1 MPILSAENQ
10 FKKGLTAL
18 VDHNYKDAT
27 VFFKR
32 AIDVDLARNRR
43 KPDLRYLSYYGLS
56 LARAGMSTADT
67 ISICRQT
74 VSRHKNHP
82 VLWLNLGRVYA
93 MAGKTQ
99 RALEAFDRGAQLAPG
114 NRILAE
120 ELAQLERRS
129 DPVLRM
135 LPRSHPLNIAL
146 GKLRRSVKK
155 PSRSGNGAQRTMQ
168 MTRW

>member
-18 VDHNYKDAT
+18 ADHNYKDAT

-32 AIDVDLARNRR
+32 AIDVDLARNRS

-56 LARAGMSTADT
+56 LAKAGMSTADA

-82 VLWLNLGRVYA
+82 VLWLNLGRVYIA
-93 MAGKTQ
+93 AGKTQ
-99 RALEAFDRGAQLAPG
+99 RALEALDRGAQLAPG
-114 NRILAE
+114 NRVLAE

-129 DPVLRM
+129 SPVIRM
-135 LPRSHPLNIAL
+135 LPRSHPVNIAL
-146 GKLRRSVKK
+146 GKLRRSVRK
-155 PSRSGNGAQRTMQ
+155 PSPSGSGVQRTMQ
-168 MTRW
+168 MTR

>member
-18 VDHNYKDAT
+18 VDRNYKDAT

-32 AIDVDLARNRR
+32 AIDVDLARNRSQ
-43 KPDLRYLSYYGLS
+43 PDLRYLSYYGLS
-56 LARAGMSTADT
+56 LARAGMSTAEA

-82 VLWLNLGRVYA
+82 VLWLNLGRVYLV
-93 MAGKTQ
+93 AGKTQ
-99 RALEAFDRGAQLAPG
+99 RALEALDRGAQLAPG
-114 NRILAE
+114 NRVLAE

-129 DPVLRM
+129 SPVIRR
-135 LPRSHPLNIAL
+135 LPRSHPINIAL
-146 GKLRRSVKK
+146 GKLRRSMRIR
-155 PSRSGNGAQRTMQ
+155 SRSGDGVRGTMQ
-168 MTRW
+168 VTR

>member
-1 MPILSAENQ
+1 VQTQEYEVA
-10 FKKGLTAL
+10 A
-18 VDHNYKDAT
+18 
-27 VFFKR
+27 KR
-32 AIDVDLARNRR
+32 AIDVDLARSRH

-56 LARAGMSTADT
+56 LAKAGMSTAEAIT
-67 ISICRQT
+67 ICRQA

-93 MAGKTQ
+93 VAGKTQ

-114 NRILAE
+114 NRVVAK

-135 LPRSHPLNIAL
+135 LPRSHPLNKAL
-146 GKLRRSVKK
+146 GKLRRSVRG
-155 PSRSGNGAQRTMQ
+155 PRRSRNRVPTTMQISRS
-168 MTRW
+168 

>member
-18 VDHNYKDAT
+18 VDHNYRDAT

-32 AIDVDLARNRR
+32 AIDVDLARNRN

-56 LARAGMSTADT
+56 LAKAGMSTADA

-82 VLWLNLGRVYA
+82 VLWLNLGRVYIA
-93 MAGKTQ
+93 AGKTQ
-99 RALEAFDRGAQLAPG
+99 RALEALDRGAQLAPG
-114 NRILAE
+114 NRVLAE

-129 DPVLRM
+129 SPVIRR
-135 LPRSHPLNIAL
+135 LPRSHPVNIAL
-146 GKLRRSVKK
+146 GKLRRSVRK
-155 PSRSGNGAQRTMQ
+155 PSPSGNGVPRTMQ
-168 MTRW
+168 MTR

>member
-43 KPDLRYLSYYGLS
+43 TPDLRYLSYYGLS
-56 LARAGMSTADT
+56 LARAGMSTAEA
-67 ISICRQT
+67 ISICRQA

-82 VLWLNLGRVYA
+82 VLWLNLGRVYL
-93 MAGKTQ
+93 MAGK
-99 RALEAFDRGAQLAPG
+99 RASALKALDRGAQLAPG
-114 NRILAE
+114 NRVLAH

-129 DPVLRM
+129 NPVLGM
-135 LPRSHPLNIAL
+135 LPRSHPMNIAL
-146 GKLRRSVKK
+146 GKLRRSMGKSGR
-155 PSRSGNGAQRTMQ
+155 SRSEVQRTVQ
-168 MTRW
+168 MSR

>member
-10 FKKGLTAL
+10 FKKGLSAL

-32 AIDVDLARNRR
+32 AIEVDLARKRN

-56 LARAGMSTADT
+56 LAKAGMSTVEA
-67 ISICRQT
+67 IRICRQA

-82 VLWLNLGRVYA
+82 VLWLNLGRVYV
-93 MAGKTQ
+93 MAGKQ
-99 RALEAFDRGAQLAPG
+99 ERALEALDRGAQLAPG
-114 NRILAE
+114 NRILAN

-129 DPVLRM
+129 SPVLGR
-135 LPRSHPLNIAL
+135 LPRSHPVNVLL
-146 GKLRRSVKK
+146 GKLRKSIGK
-155 PSRSGNGAQRTMQ
+155 SGRFNKGAQRTMQ
-168 MTRW
+168 MSR

>member
-32 AIDVDLARNRR
+32 AIDVDLARNRS

-56 LARAGMSTADT
+56 LARAGMSTAEA

-74 VSRHKNHP
+74 VRRHKNHP
-82 VLWLNLGRVYA
+82 VLWLNLGRVYII
-93 MAGKTQ
+93 AGKKQ
-99 RALEAFDRGAQLAPG
+99 RALEALDRGTQLAPG
-114 NRILAE
+114 NRVLAN
-120 ELAQLERRS
+120 ELAQLDRRS

-135 LPRSHPLNIAL
+135 LPRSHPVNVAL
-146 GKLRRSVKK
+146 GKLRRSMRK
-155 PSRSGNGAQRTMQ
+155 SHRSGNEVQRTMQ
-168 MTRW
+168 MTR

>member
-32 AIDVDLARNRR
+32 AIDVYLARNRR

-56 LARAGMSTADT
+56 LARAGMSTTEA
-67 ISICRQT
+67 ISICRET
-74 VSRHKNHP
+74 VKRHKNHP

-93 MAGKTQ
+93 VAGKEQ
-99 RALEAFDRGAQLAPG
+99 RALEAFDRGIQLAPG
-114 NRILAE
+114 NRILAQ

-135 LPRSHPLNIAL
+135 LPRSHPVNIAL
-146 GKLRRSVKK
+146 GKLRRSMRK
-155 PSRSGNGAQRTMQ
+155 SHRSDNGVSRTMET
-168 MTRW
+168 TRQ

>member
-32 AIDVDLARNRR
+32 AIDVDLARNRG

-56 LARAGMSTADT
+56 LAKAGMSTAEA

-74 VSRHKNHP
+74 VKRHKNHP
-82 VLWLNLGRVYA
+82 VLWLNLGRVYL
-93 MAGKTQ
+93 MAGKKQ
-99 RALEAFDRGAQLAPG
+99 RALEALDRGAQLAPG
-114 NRILAE
+114 NRVLAQ
-120 ELAQLERRS
+120 ELAQLERRAH
-129 DPVLRM
+129 PVLSK
-135 LPRSHPLNIAL
+135 LPRSHPVNVAL
-146 GKLRRSVKK
+146 GKLRRSMRK
-155 PSRSGNGAQRTMQ
+155 SHRSGNGVPKMQ
-168 MTRW
+168 MTR